1 MPADSRHYRQVARH
15 ALIQRFGAAPT
26 HQQVGEG
33 FSGLRDRL
41 SETFI
46 AVFGAIAID
55 ALFERSRYLTA
66 QEFAWLP
73 DVMPGPSAT
82 SLDLAALCRVKTADE
97 ALDGIATMLA
107 HDIGLLATLVGDDL
121 VWPLVEKA
129 WGSIGHL
136 PPAES

>member
-1 MPADSRHYRQVARH
+1 MV
-15 ALIQRFGAAPT
+15 QRLGAAPS
-26 HQQVGEG
+26 QKQVCEG
-33 FSGLRDRL
+33 FKALRERL
-41 SETFI
+41 GETFI
-46 AVFGAIAID
+46 PVFGAIAID

-66 QEFAWLP
+66 QEFTWLP

-97 ALDGIATMLA
+97 ALDGFATMLA
-107 HDIGLLATLVGDDL
+107 HDIGLLTTLVGDDL

-136 PPAES
+136 PTSAES